1 MDPTEDN
8 PNCEIYSNTKS
19 RKLNFYW
26 RTREMMKPH
35 LLYAKN
41 KKTSEIACLASFVP
55 TFEPPMPQEETEV
68 LRD

>member
-1 MDPTEDN
+1 
-8 PNCEIYSNTKS
+8 
-19 RKLNFYW
+19 
-26 RTREMMKPH
+26 MMKPH